1 MNKHLLFVVTIGSL
15 LVTCKGEDYSKELAS
30 IDSLK
35 KVLTS
40 TDSLIEQADPEAIK
54 KRGDEISNNSKFI
67 QFNVNKLKDTL
78 DFNTALMLTD
88 YRAVGKD
95 LSTMCENLEKLE
107 KAIDSARVS
116 LDNLSHD
123 LINHS
128 LAEGIDAKASVES
141 ETEQIGE
148 MHAYAKDMMKKK
160 KEALESYDTLLP
172 KVNSFVQQMSAK
184 LDAGQTK

>member
-1 MNKHLLFVVTIGSL
+1 MNKHLLFVVTIASL

-35 KVLTS
+35 KVLS
-40 TDSLIEQADPEAIK
+40 SADSLIEEVDPEAIK
-54 KRGDEISNNSKFI
+54 KRGDEIGNNSKFI

-95 LSTMCENLEKLE
+95 LRMMSENLEKLE
-107 KAIDSARVS
+107 KAVDSARVS
-116 LDNLSHD
+116 SDNLSHD
-123 LINHS
+123 LTNHS
-128 LAEGIDAKASVES
+128 LAKGIDAKASVES

-148 MHAYAKDMMKKK
+148 MHAYAKEMVKKK
-160 KEALESYDTLLP
+160 KQALESYDTLLP

>member
-1 MNKHLLFVVTIGSL
+1 
-15 LVTCKGEDYSKELAS
+15 
-30 IDSLK
+30 
-35 KVLTS
+35 
-40 TDSLIEQADPEAIK
+40 
-54 KRGDEISNNSKFI
+54 
-67 QFNVNKLKDTL
+67 
-78 DFNTALMLTD
+78 
-88 YRAVGKD
+88 
-95 LSTMCENLEKLE
+95 
-107 KAIDSARVS
+107 VS

-123 LINHS
+123 LTNHS

-160 KEALESYDTLLP
+160 NEALVSYDTLLP